1 MKLPALVTAAC
12 LAAGGLIAVAPGGSA
27 AVEPAARTVK
37 AVDWGRCGDPT
48 LRLLGGKC
56 GFVNV
61 PLDYSHP
68 RGKKIRLAVSR
79 VRHTVKAS
87 KYQGVMLL
95 NPGGPGASGLGL
107 SVLGPVISEGFQRRD
122 VGGAYDWI
130 GFDPRGVGE
139 SRPSLSCDP
148 NYFGPDRPE
157 YVPSTPEL
165 LQVWQERSAGYAR
178 ACGRAGGRLL
188 DNMRTTDA
196 ARDVDEI
203 RKALG
208 ATRINYYGFS
218 YGTYLAQ
225 VYTELFPQ
233 RMRRMVLDSNVDPRR
248 VWYRANLDQ
257 DIAFDRNLGLFFG
270 WVARHDDTYHLG
282 ATRAAVRQRYTDVHH
297 QLAATPIDG
306 KVGPDEWDD
315 IFLDAGYAQFIWPD
329 LADLFADWVATG
341 DGAPV
346 VEAYQDFD
354 APGDDNSYA
363 VYTAVSCVDDTWK
376 DEDFLADQWRTHA
389 KAPFFTWGNAWFNAP
404 CNYWPA
410 RGRPHTRVTGRGVG
424 TALLV
429 GETLDA
435 ATPFTGSRYL
445 RSIFKQSRLV
455 AVVGGASHAVS
466 PGGSACADRRIF
478 DYLAT
483 GRLPDRKSGHR
494 LDVRCPA
501 PPQPRPTQG
510 SGQTLAAISSLTFAR
525 AAQAGDP
532 DAGRALVARILVAA
546 ARP

>member
-1 MKLPALVTAAC
+1 
-12 LAAGGLIAVAPGGSA
+12 
-27 AVEPAARTVK
+27 
-37 AVDWGRCGDPT
+37 
-48 LRLLGGKC
+48 
-56 GFVNV
+56 
-61 PLDYSHP
+61 
-68 RGKKIRLAVSR
+68 
-79 VRHTVKAS
+79 
-87 KYQGVMLL
+87 MLL
-95 NPGGPGASGLGL
+95 NPGGPGGSGLGL
-107 SVLGPVISEGFQRRD
+107 SVLGPVISRAFGRKD

-130 GFDPRGVGE
+130 GFDPRGVGA

-148 NYFGPDRPE
+148 DYFGPDRPE

-178 ACGRAGGRLL
+178 ACGKAGGRLL

-196 ARDVDEI
+196 ARDMDEI

-225 VYTELFPQ
+225 VYTTLFPK

-270 WVARHDDTYHLG
+270 WIARHDARVPPRCDPGRG
-282 ATRAAVRQRYTDVHH
+282 AAALRRRPRAAGRHSDRRDRRTRRVGRHLPVRRLRAVP
-297 QLAATPIDG
+297 LA
-306 KVGPDEWDD
+306 GPRRPVRRLGWQ
-315 IFLDAGYAQFIWPD
+315 GRRRSV
-329 LADLFADWVATG
+329 VA
-341 DGAPV
+341 
-346 VEAYQDFD
+346 AYQEFD
-354 APGDDNSYA
+354 TPGDDNSYA
-363 VYTAVSCVDDTWK
+363 VYAAVSCVDDTWK
-376 DEDFLADQWRTHA
+376 DEDFLADQWRTYA
-389 KAPFFTWGNAWFNAP
+389 KAPFFTWGNAWFNGP
-404 CNYWPA
+404 CYSWPA
-410 RGRPHTRVTGRGVG
+410 RGRAHTKVTGRGVG

-445 RSIFKQSRLV
+445 RSIFRKSRLV
-455 AVVGGASHAVS
+455 AVVGGSSHAVS

-483 GRLPDRKSGHR
+483 GRLPDRKAGRR

-510 SGQTLAAISSLTFAR
+510 SGQSLAATSSLAFAR

-532 DAGRALVARILVAA
+532 DAGRALVARILLAA